1 MSQLLHIDA
10 EYKQWIQEL
19 SQRYRQSQIK
29 ASVRVNSEMLRFYWS
44 VGKDIAERQFDNKY
58 GSHFYENLSSDLS
71 SALGNKTG
79 FSPTSL
85 HYAKHF
91 FALYAPL
98 FANLQQLAENF
109 TQPILQQPAEN
120 FRDSNRQQLADDF
133 ELLFCIPWSH
143 HQRIIDKVKGDSQKA
158 LFFAR
163 KTWEN
168 QWGRGMLVNFL
179 DTDLYEREGKALS
192 NFSSALPAADSDF
205 AQQLIK
211 DPYHFEF
218 LQLTEK
224 YSEKEL
230 KGELINKLS
239 QFLLE
244 LGKGFSFVGREF
256 RLSAGGKD
264 KFIDLLFYIIPLHRY
279 CVIEVKITEFDFQDI
294 GQLAGYTAMVDDLL
308 NTPNDNPS
316 IGLLICKERNAVLA
330 RYALSR
336 TSAPIGISKYELA
349 QQQLPKD
356 VQSVLPSVEEI
367 ENELNNHE
375 D

>member
-1 MSQLLHIDA
+1 MSRLLHMDA

-19 SQRYRQSQIK
+19 SLRYHQSQIK
-29 ASVRVNSEMLRFYWS
+29 ASIRVNNEMLRFYWS
-44 VGKDIAERQFDNKY
+44 IGKDITERQFDNKY
-58 GSHFYENLSSDLS
+58 GTHFYENLSKDLVA
-71 SALGNKTG
+71 ALNVKKGLA
-79 FSPTSL
+79 PTSL
-85 HYAKHF
+85 RYTKYF
-91 FALYAPL
+91 YQLYSPL
-98 FANLQQLAENF
+98 FENH
-109 TQPILQQPAEN
+109 
-120 FRDSNRQQLADDF
+120 RQLADDLNDTIYRQPA
-133 ELLFCIPWSH
+133 EELDLLFCIPWTH
-143 HQRIIDKVKGDSQKA
+143 HQKIIDKVQGDSQKA
-158 LFFAR
+158 LFFVR

-179 DTDLYEREGKALS
+179 DTDLYEREGNALS
-192 NFSSALPAADSDF
+192 NFPTALPAAESDF

-218 LQLTEK
+218 LQLNEK

-230 KGELINKLS
+230 KDELMNKLS

-256 RLSAGGKD
+256 RLNAGGKD
-264 KFIDLLFYIIPLHRY
+264 KYIDLLFYIIPLHRY
-279 CVIEVKITEFDFQDI
+279 CVIEVKTTEFDFQDI

-308 NTPNDNPS
+308 NTPNDSPS

-336 TSAPIGISKYELA
+336 INAPIGISKYELA

-356 VQSVLPSVEEI
+356 IQSVLPSVEEI
-367 ENELNNHE
+367 ENELNNTE
-375 D
+375 GKL

>member
-10 EYKQWIQEL
+10 EYKKWIQEL
-19 SQRYRQSQIK
+19 SLRYRQSQIK
-29 ASVRVNSEMLRFYWS
+29 ASIRVNSEMLRFYWS
-44 VGKDIAERQFDNKY
+44 IGKDIAEKQFDNKY
-58 GSHFYENLSSDLS
+58 GTHFYENLSRDLVA
-71 SALGNKTG
+71 ALNVKKGLA
-79 FSPTSL
+79 PTSL
-85 HYAKHF
+85 RYTKYF
-91 FALYAPL
+91 YQLYSPL
-98 FANLQQLAENF
+98 YENRR
-109 TQPILQQPAEN
+109 QPADDLNDVIYRQPAEEL
-120 FRDSNRQQLADDF
+120 D
-133 ELLFCIPWSH
+133 LLFCIPWTH
-143 HQRIIDKVKGDSQKA
+143 HQKIIDKVQGDSQKA
-158 LFFAR
+158 LFFVR

-192 NFSSALPAADSDF
+192 NFSMLLPEVESDF

-218 LQLTEK
+218 LQLNEK

-230 KGELINKLS
+230 KDELMSKLS

-256 RLSAGGKD
+256 RLNAGGKD
-264 KFIDLLFYIIPLHRY
+264 KYIDLLFYIIPLHRY
-279 CVIEVKITEFDFQDI
+279 CVIEVKTTEFDFQDI

-336 TSAPIGISKYELA
+336 INVPIGISKYELA

-356 VQSVLPSVEEI
+356 IQSVLPSVEEI
-367 ENELNNHE
+367 ENELN
-375 D
+375 DKDK